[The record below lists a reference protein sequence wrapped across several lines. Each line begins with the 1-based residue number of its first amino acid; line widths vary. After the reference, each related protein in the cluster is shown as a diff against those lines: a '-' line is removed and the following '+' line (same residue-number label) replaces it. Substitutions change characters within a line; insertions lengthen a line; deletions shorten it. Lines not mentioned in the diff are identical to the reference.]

1 MQEGDE
7 VTVDVER
14 LRRLPLFGELDH
26 HDLTIVARH
35 VREARASEGEVLFE
49 EGAIPYELLVI
60 EEGTAEIVKD
70 GRTIGS
76 IGPGDVVGE
85 MGLLRR
91 ERRMATVRATSPLR
105 AVAVAAE
112 DLAAIETEMPE
123 IAAELGQ
130 IVRTRSDRPPGRP

>member
-1 MQEGDE
+1 VQEGDE
-7 VTVDVER
+7 VIVDVER

-26 HDLTIVARH
+26 HDLAIVAHH
-35 VREARASEGEVLFE
+35 VREARASQGEVLFE

-70 GRTIGS
+70 GVTIGS

-85 MGLLRR
+85 MGLLRQQ
-91 ERRMATVRATSPLR
+91 RRMATVRATSPLR
-105 AVAVAAE
+105 AVAVAAD

-123 IAAELGQ
+123 IAAELGE
-130 IVRTRSDRPPGRP
+130 IVRTRSERPSGPR